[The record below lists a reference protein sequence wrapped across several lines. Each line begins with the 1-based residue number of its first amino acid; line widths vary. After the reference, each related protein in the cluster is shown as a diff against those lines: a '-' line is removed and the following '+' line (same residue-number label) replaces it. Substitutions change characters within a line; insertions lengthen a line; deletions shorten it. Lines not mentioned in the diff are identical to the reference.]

1 MSLAGLAQG
10 AALNLAARVAAMALA
25 LAVLVVVARMGP
37 AVQGA
42 FALFVAV
49 ESVLLTLGSGFGI
62 ALARRLSHHGD
73 DAAAPLRV
81 ALRAATLAG
90 VVAALVLAVVAV
102 ALPRAP
108 YRDLWLLALAA
119 PLLLWVPTASG
130 LWLGRAQ
137 MGRLNAPQVAQP
149 LLMLAA
155 LALALVATLAEGDA
169 LRAVLV
175 AWLLARVLVALAT
188 AALALREAPGGAAT
202 AAAEAPGGVDWRFVA
217 AVGLTNVVTV
227 LNYRVPLFVVE
238 REAGLEATGAYS
250 VAVQLAELLWL
261 LSSALS
267 ISAYRRI
274 GEPGRDR
281 AARTALQAARVGVL
295 AALVAAPLLWALAA
309 WAVPRVLGAGYEGV
323 ATPLALLLPG
333 VVAYAAAS
341 AVSAYFTNQLGRPG
355 WAGRVAALSLVLN
368 TLGCLWAVPRY
379 GAAGAA
385 ASTSLSYL
393 LAIAAAWAVFL
404 RAAGLP
410 PNALWSAARRQSPP

>member
-10 AALNLAARVAAMALA
+10 AAVNVAARVGAMALA

-49 ESVLLTLGSGFGI
+49 ESVLLTLGSGFGV

-73 DAAAPLRV
+73 DAAAPLRA
-81 ALRAATLAG
+81 ALRAATWAG

-102 ALPRAP
+102 AVPRAP

-149 LLMLAA
+149 LAMFA
-155 LALALVATLAEGDA
+155 ALALVASLAGGDA

-188 AALALREAPGGAAT
+188 AALALREAPGDPAAV
-202 AAAEAPGGVDWRFVA
+202 EAQRGVDWRFVA
-217 AVGLTNVVTV
+217 AVGATNVVTV
-227 LNYRVPLFVVE
+227 LNYRVPLFLVE
-238 REAGLEATGAYS
+238 REAGLEATGVYS
-250 VAVQLAELLWL
+250 VTVQLAELLWL

-267 ISAYRRI
+267 VSAYRRI
-274 GEPGRDR
+274 GEPGRER
-281 AARTALQAARVGVL
+281 AAHTALDAARVGVL
-295 AALVAAPLLWALAA
+295 AALVAAPLLWGLAL
-309 WAVPRVLGAGYEGV
+309 WAVPRVLGAGYDGV

-393 LAIAAAWAVFL
+393 IAIVAAWAVFL

-410 PNALWSAARRQSPP
+410 PGALWSAGRRQSAP

>member
-10 AALNLAARVAAMALA
+10 AAVNLAARVATMALA
-25 LAVLVVVARMGP
+25 LAVLVAVARMGP

-49 ESVLLTLGSGFGI
+49 ESMLLTLGSGFGI

-73 DAAAPLRV
+73 DPAAPLRT

-90 VVAALVLAVVAV
+90 VVAALVLVVVAM
-102 ALPRAP
+102 AMPRAP

-130 LWLGRAQ
+130 LWLGRGQ

-149 LLMLAA
+149 LAMLAA
-155 LALALVATLAEGDA
+155 LALVASVAEGDA

-188 AALALREAPGGAAT
+188 AVLALREAPGSAAT
-202 AAAEAPGGVDWRFVA
+202 AAVEAPGAVDWRFVA
-217 AVGLTNVVTV
+217 AVGATNVVTV

-274 GEPGRDR
+274 GEPGRER
-281 AARTALQAARVGVL
+281 AARTALQAARIGVL
-295 AALVAAPLLWALAA
+295 AALAAAPLLWALAA

-323 ATPLALLLPG
+323 STPLALLLPG

-393 LAIAAAWAVFL
+393 IAIAAAWAMFL

-410 PNALWSAARRQSPP
+410 PNALWSAGRRQSTP

>member
-1 MSLAGLAQG
+1 
-10 AALNLAARVAAMALA
+10 
-25 LAVLVVVARMGP
+25 
-37 AVQGA
+37 
-42 FALFVAV
+42 
-49 ESVLLTLGSGFGI
+49 
-62 ALARRLSHHGD
+62 
-73 DAAAPLRV
+73 
-81 ALRAATLAG
+81 
-90 VVAALVLAVVAV
+90 VLAVVAV

-149 LLMLAA
+149 LLMLAV
-155 LALALVATLAEGDA
+155 LALVATLAEGDA

-188 AALALREAPGGAAT
+188 AAVALREAPGGP
-202 AAAEAPGGVDWRFVA
+202 AAAVEAPRGVDWRFVA
-217 AVGLTNVVTV
+217 AVGATNVVTV

-323 ATPLALLLPG
+323 STPLALLLPG

-393 LAIAAAWAVFL
+393 IAIAAAWAVFL

>member
-155 LALALVATLAEGDA
+155 LALVASLAEGDA

-188 AALALREAPGGAAT
+188 AAVALREAPGGP
-202 AAAEAPGGVDWRFVA
+202 AAAVEAPRGVDWRFVA
-217 AVGLTNVVTV
+217 AVGATNVVTV

-323 ATPLALLLPG
+323 STPLALLLPG

>member
-10 AALNLAARVAAMALA
+10 AAVNLAARVAAMALA

-62 ALARRLSHHGD
+62 ALARRVSHHGD
-73 DAAAPLRV
+73 DPAAPLRV

-90 VVAALVLAVVAV
+90 AVAAAVLAVVALAV
-102 ALPRAP
+102 PRTP
-108 YRDLWLLALAA
+108 YRELWLLALAA
-119 PLLLWVPTASG
+119 PLLLWAPTASG
-130 LWLGRAQ
+130 LWLGRGQ

-149 LLMLAA
+149 LAMLG
-155 LALALVATLAEGDA
+155 ALVLVAAFAGDDL

-175 AWLLARVLVALAT
+175 AWLCARVLVALAS
-188 AALALREAPGGAAT
+188 AALALRQAPGAAGSPAGAT
-202 AAAEAPGGVDWRFVA
+202 PGVDWRFVA
-217 AVGLTNVVTV
+217 AVGLTNVVTM
-227 LNYRVPLFVVE
+227 LNYRVPLFLVE
-238 REAGLEATGAYS
+238 REAGLEATGVYS

-274 GEPGRDR
+274 GEPGRER
-281 AARTALQAARVGVL
+281 AARTALDAARVGVL
-295 AALVAAPLLWALAA
+295 AALVAAPLLWGLAL
-309 WAVPRVLGAGYEGV
+309 WAVPRVLGAGYDGV

-393 LAIAAAWAVFL
+393 VAIVAAWAVFL
-404 RAAGLP
+404 RTAGLP
-410 PNALWSAARRQSPP
+410 PGALWSAGRQSAP